1 MLSIDLRLR
10 LSGLRFLVSD
20 FSFVV
25 SGIRHQGSAAFAPEA
40 FGLEVCSFWFRLC
53 SVGFRVSGFGFR
65 GSEIVPGVSGVGLGI
80 PVWGFGEVPEAE
92 VALLERCH
100 NRVAHLVQDLI

>member
-1 MLSIDLRLR
+1 MCQASGIRVQLHLRLK
-10 LSGLRFLVSD
+10 LSGLRFAVSG
-20 FSFVV
+20 FGYVV
-25 SGIRHQGSAAFAPEA
+25 SGF
-40 FGLEVCSFWFRLC
+40 
-53 SVGFRVSGFGFR
+53 GFRVSGFGFR

-92 VALLERCH
+92 VVLLERCH